1 MQLKI
6 LQMKSNLLKL
16 TKMSLFIFGMVLL
29 VASCQKSPKNEPKN
43 KTVKPYYKLSL
54 AEWSVHK
61 AIFDKT
67 LDPIDFAQKAKEMG
81 FDGLEYVSQLYTNY
95 LKMGD
100 DPKWAMKNLLDTL
113 KMKSDKYGLKNVSIM
128 VDNEGDLASPDETKR
143 LQGVENHKKWIDA
156 AQFLGCFSVRVNLF
170 GSDTPQEWITQSVKS
185 LKQLA
190 DYAQTKGVNVIVE
203 NHGYLSSNTPYLI
216 QVIKKVNM
224 SNCGVLPD
232 FGNFCLKRKGNK
244 RWDAPCIEEYNRY
257 KGVEQM
263 MPYAKAVSAKSYDFN
278 EKGDETLI
286 DYYKMLKIVKDS
298 GYKGFI
304 GIEYEG
310 NRLSEDEGIMA
321 TKKLVLKALS
331 QLN

>member
-95 LKMGD
+95 LKKGD
-100 DPKWAMKNLLDTL
+100 NPELAMQNLLDTL
-113 KMKSDKYGLKNVSIM
+113 KMKSEKYGLENIGIM
-128 VDNEGDLASPDETKR
+128 VDNEGDLASPDEEKR
-143 LQGVENHKKWIDA
+143 IEAVENHKKWIDA
-156 AQFLGCFSVRVNLF
+156 GAFLGCNYIRVNLF
-170 GSDTPQEWITQSVKS
+170 GSDDSSVWVETSVKS

-190 DYAQTKGVNVIVE
+190 TYAKNKGIDVIVE

-216 QVIKKVNM
+216 QVMTKVNM
-224 SNCGVLPD
+224 PNCGVLPD
-232 FGNFCLKRKGNK
+232 FGNWCLKRKNNK
-244 RWDAPCIEEYNRY
+244 RWNAPCIKEYDRY
-257 KGVEQM
+257 KGVAEM

-286 DYYKMLKIVKDS
+286 DYYKMLKIVRDS

>member
-1 MQLKI
+1 
-6 LQMKSNLLKL
+6 MKSILLKL
-16 TKMSLFIFGMVLL
+16 TKASFFIFGVILL
-29 VASCQKSPKNEPKN
+29 TTACQKRSEKKSENMSA
-43 KTVKPYYKLSL
+43 KPYYKLSL
-54 AEWSVHK
+54 AEWSIHK
-61 AIFDKT
+61 AIITKK
-67 LDPIDFAQKAKEMG
+67 LDPVDFAQKAKEMG
-81 FDGLEYVSQLYTNY
+81 FEGLEYVSQLYTNY
-95 LKMGD
+95 LKKGNN
-100 DPKWAMKNLLDTL
+100 PELAMQNLLDTL
-113 KMKSDKYGLKNVSIM
+113 KMKSEKYGLENVGIM
-128 VDNEGDLASPDETKR
+128 VDNEGDLASPDEEKR
-143 LQGVENHKKWIDA
+143 LEAVENHKKWIDA
-156 AQFLGCFSVRVNLF
+156 GNFLGCNYIRVNLF
-170 GSDTPQEWITQSVKS
+170 GSDDSSIWIETSAKS

-190 DYAQTKGVNVIVE
+190 IYAQTKGINVVVE

-232 FGNFCLKRKGNK
+232 FGNFCLKRKANK

-257 KGVEQM
+257 EGVKEM

-310 NRLSEDEGIMA
+310 DRLSEYEGIMA
-321 TKKLVLKALS
+321 TKKLVLKAVA